1 MNKLNS
7 LNFLN
12 ITGAFHFPI
21 CFANLNQ
28 LLSVNLINCNLK
40 EIPKA
45 IIGLKNLRDL
55 NIQGNNIVN
64 ILEEIGEIKSLEIL
78 RIDFNSNLILPQNIF
93 NKNKLRVDFITYN
106 KIDTEKAKKLLIKF
120 GKSRKQY
127 RNDDEIYFWVVDE
140 QLNKDN

>member
-1 MNKLNS
+1 MQV
-7 LNFLN
+7 F
-12 ITGAFHFPI
+12 
-21 CFANLNQ
+21 
-28 LLSVNLINCNLK
+28 
-40 EIPKA
+40 
-45 IIGLKNLRDL
+45 KNLRNL

-64 ILEEIGEIKSLEIL
+64 ILEEIGEIKSLEML
-78 RIDFNSNLILPQNIF
+78 SIDFNSNLILPQNII

>member
-1 MNKLNS
+1 MNKLNT

-12 ITGAFHFPI
+12 ITGAIHFPV

-28 LLSVNLINCNLK
+28 LLYINLINCHLK

-55 NIQGNNIVN
+55 NIQGNNITEVPA
-64 ILEEIGEIKSLEIL
+64 EIGEIKSLEML
-78 RIDFNSNLILPQNIF
+78 SIDFNSNLILPQNII

>member
-1 MNKLNS
+1 MQV
-7 LNFLN
+7 F
-12 ITGAFHFPI
+12 
-21 CFANLNQ
+21 
-28 LLSVNLINCNLK
+28 
-40 EIPKA
+40 
-45 IIGLKNLRDL
+45 KNLRNL

-78 RIDFNSNLILPQNIF
+78 RIDFNSNLIPPPTII

>member
-1 MNKLNS
+1 LQV
-7 LNFLN
+7 F
-12 ITGAFHFPI
+12 
-21 CFANLNQ
+21 
-28 LLSVNLINCNLK
+28 
-40 EIPKA
+40 
-45 IIGLKNLRDL
+45 KNLRNL

-78 RIDFNSNLILPQNIF
+78 RIDFNSNLIPPPTIF
-93 NKNKLRVDFITYN
+93 NKNNLRVDFITYN

>member
-1 MNKLNS
+1 MQV
-7 LNFLN
+7 F
-12 ITGAFHFPI
+12 
-21 CFANLNQ
+21 
-28 LLSVNLINCNLK
+28 
-40 EIPKA
+40 
-45 IIGLKNLRDL
+45 KNLRNL

-78 RIDFNSNLILPQNIF
+78 RIDFNSNLILPQNII

-127 RNDDEIYFWVVDE
+127 RNDGEIYFWVVDE

>member
-12 ITGAFHFPI
+12 IKGAFHFPI

-78 RIDFNSNLILPQNIF
+78 RIDFNSNLIPPPTIF
-93 NKNKLRVDFITYN
+93 NKKNLRVDLITCT
-106 KIDTEKAKKLLIKF
+106 KIDVEKAK
-120 GKSRKQY
+120 SY
-127 RNDDEIYFWVVDE
+127 
-140 QLNKDN
+140 

>member
-1 MNKLNS
+1 LQV
-7 LNFLN
+7 F
-12 ITGAFHFPI
+12 
-21 CFANLNQ
+21 
-28 LLSVNLINCNLK
+28 
-40 EIPKA
+40 
-45 IIGLKNLRDL
+45 KNLRNL
-55 NIQGNNIVN
+55 NIQGNNITEVPA
-64 ILEEIGEIKSLEIL
+64 EIGEIKSLEIL
-78 RIDFNSNLILPQNIF
+78 RIDFNSNLILPQNII

>member
-1 MNKLNS
+1 MQV
-7 LNFLN
+7 F
-12 ITGAFHFPI
+12 
-21 CFANLNQ
+21 
-28 LLSVNLINCNLK
+28 
-40 EIPKA
+40 
-45 IIGLKNLRDL
+45 KNLRNL

-78 RIDFNSNLILPQNIF
+78 RIDFNSNLILPQNII